1 MMVMRVGGWLT
12 MVCAGLGG
20 QASIQEVV
28 NLRITTASALLLRE
42 LAAIHRSDAALIVS
56 DFEKELLVRQVRR

>member
-1 MMVMRVGGWLT
+1 M
-12 MVCAGLGG
+12 
-20 QASIQEVV
+20 QEVV